1 MDQEHV
7 RSTVTFTGDR
17 LTTGRLRHGFPG
29 LYARAHREAAVLF
42 LALVLLLGTAVP
54 SPAGVLAT
62 GGTESVINV
71 GGTSYRVHTFT
82 DSGTFTVNAPSG
94 LDVEYLIVAG
104 GGGGGNCEQATITP
118 GGGGGAGGL
127 LQGTQSNVTAV
138 DHAVTVGQGGLA
150 APSSTVGY
158 GGTGGDSS
166 VFSRMA
172 KGGGGGGGYAPNSE
186 GKPGGSGGGGSGLC
200 SNNPQAGGTST
211 SGQGNDGGAGECG
224 AASGGG
230 GAGSPGVNAPAKEAN
245 GSAGDGLSLPITG
258 SAVTYATGGEPG
270 SRVSGYKGENGE
282 DGLGEGGQGSGWGTG
297 AEAGDG
303 GDGIVILRYAEE
315 AFITVTGS
323 PAITIQAPTDAG
335 DGPDQVVADGDARLQ
350 WASID
355 NNSIQVKRDASSSLP
370 SGVRLYVTAGS
381 DPRQE
386 VTGTWATITT
396 SADACGDVSLAYSV
410 DYDPVADLAATE
422 AVSVT
427 VEYQITAN

>member
-62 GGTESVINV
+62 GGTETLVQ
-71 GGTSYRVHTFT
+71 GYRVHTFT
-82 DSGTFTVNAPSG
+82 GSGTFTVNAPSG

-104 GGGGGNCEQATITP
+104 GGGGGNCDSASSTP

-127 LQGTQSNVTAV
+127 LQGTQSNVAAG
-138 DHAVTVGQGGLA
+138 DHAVTVGQGGLG
-150 APSSTVGY
+150 APSSAVGY
-158 GGTGGDSS
+158 GYTGNDSS
-166 VFSRMA
+166 VFSLTA
-172 KGGGGGGGYAPNSE
+172 IGGGGGGGYAPNSD
-186 GKPGGSGGGGSGLC
+186 GQSGGSGGGASGRCPDNPQPGGSG
-200 SNNPQAGGTST
+200 T
-211 SGQGNDGGAGECG
+211 SGQGNDGGASQCS

-230 GAGSPGVNAPAKEAN
+230 GAGSPGVNAPAKETN
-245 GSAGDGLSLPITG
+245 GSAGSGLSLTITG
-258 SAVTYATGGEPG
+258 SAVTYATGGKPG
-270 SRVSGYKGENGE
+270 SRVSGYMGENGE
-282 DGLGEGGQGSGWGTG
+282 DGLGDGGQGSGWGTG

-303 GDGIVILRYAEE
+303 GSGIVIIRYAEE
-315 AFITVTGS
+315 TFITVTGS
-323 PAITIQAPTDAG
+323 PAITIQGPTDAG
-335 DGPDQVVADGDARLQ
+335 DEPGRDVAGDGARLQ
-350 WASID
+350 WASIGT
-355 NNSIQVKRDASSSLP
+355 NSIQVKRDASSSLP

-381 DPRQE
+381 YARQE

-396 SADACGDVSLAYSV
+396 SADACGDELLAYSV
-410 DYDPVADLAATE
+410 DYDPVANLAATE
-422 AVSVT
+422 APASVT